1 MKILIVNQDYPTVI
15 FLKHIFQKQGWISE
29 VGTTYHMARIILR
42 EVDVDILIIDPTL
55 SSHNHEKSRND
66 FGEFFATI
74 DKPVMVVSSILKR
87 NALYQGFGGLVEA
100 WFEKPFSP
108 TLLIREIERCVGNH
122 RQVLSDIN
130 DLISDVGYEQSY

>member
-1 MKILIVNQDYPTVI
+1 MNILIVNQDYPTVI
-15 FLKHIFQKQGWISE
+15 FLKHIFKKQGWVSE
-29 VGTTYHMARIILR
+29 VGTTYQMARVIMR
-42 EVDVDILIIDPTL
+42 EVDVDILIIDPAF
-55 SSHNHEKSRND
+55 SSSNHEKSRKD
-66 FGEFFATI
+66 FAEFFAAI

-87 NALYQGFGGLVEA
+87 NAIYQGFGGLVEA

-122 RQVLSDIN
+122 RQVLLDIN